1 MEVESV
7 YPDKR
12 AAFPEAEAK
21 LIWLNLLLDAYSVVD
36 EGVELALGQQS
47 RGRILACRKGCAGCC
62 RIHAAVPVYP
72 LEMAGM
78 AWYCTEAVSGGQ
90 RFILAAQLES
100 FEEGK
105 PCPFLVDEIC
115 VIYPLRPMACRQ
127 FNVFG
132 LPCAENEDPFYSRPE
147 DVLTPLEEYV
157 DAAFRVTLPFY
168 GITNEGDKDIFI
180 STKQIHRQVRVLQH
194 CNWKEL
200 AKKMRAFDAR
210 LEQQR
215 HLNLSSS
222 SC

>member
-1 MEVESV
+1 MKVESI

-36 EGVELALGQQS
+36 VGVELALAQQS
-47 RGRILACRKGCAGCC
+47 KGRVLACRKGCAGCC
-62 RIHAAVPVYP
+62 RIQAAVPVYP

-78 AWYCTEAVSGGQ
+78 AWYCTEAVSGDQ
-90 RFILAAQLES
+90 RFILADQLES

-147 DVLTPLEEYV
+147 DVLTPPGGVYERSLQG
-157 DAAFRVTLPFY
+157 DAAFLR
-168 GITNEGDKDIFI
+168 G
-180 STKQIHRQVRVLQH
+180 H
-194 CNWKEL
+194 
-200 AKKMRAFDAR
+200 
-210 LEQQR
+210 EQKG
-215 HLNLSSS
+215 
-222 SC
+222 